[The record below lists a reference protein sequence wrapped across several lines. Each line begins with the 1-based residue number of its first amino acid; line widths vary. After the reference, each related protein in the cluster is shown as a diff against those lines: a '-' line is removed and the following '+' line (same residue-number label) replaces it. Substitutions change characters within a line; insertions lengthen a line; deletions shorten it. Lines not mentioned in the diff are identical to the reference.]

1 MTTNPSIFK
10 ADTAYNAIFI
20 DTDEHFWTLRTADQ
34 DLQSR
39 INRRNPE
46 QLTLKNL
53 RYLMG
58 ILLFLPAPESICLL
72 GTGGGGLIHFLR
84 HHYPASRINAVEIDG
99 ELLEI
104 MHREMALPEAD
115 ERLTYI
121 IDDALH
127 YIDNCRDQFDLIIID
142 LFLGNRSP
150 SWLLKA
156 GSMQKLYA
164 MLNRQGGL
172 SYNLV
177 IDSETDFNEFYASLK
192 RSFHQQT
199 LCLPVEDLDNTVAF
213 AFRQPPV
220 ECDMASYMAIAYE
233 LGTRQDI
240 NYMEILSAIY
250 GTNPTGPGV
259 I

>member
-10 ADTAYNAIFI
+10 AETAYNTIFI
-20 DTDEHFWTLRTADQ
+20 DADEHFWTLRTADQ

-46 QLTLKNL
+46 QLALKNL
-53 RYLMG
+53 SYLMG
-58 ILLFLPAPESICLL
+58 VLLFMPTPKSICIL

-84 HHYPASRINAVEIDG
+84 HHYPQSHLTAVEIDG

-104 MHREMALPEAD
+104 MHRDMALPEAD
-115 ERLTYI
+115 GRLSYI

-127 YIDNCRDQFDLIIID
+127 YIDNCRDQFDLIIVD

-150 SWLLKA
+150 SWLLQA
-156 GSMQKLYA
+156 GSMQKLYT
-164 MLNRQGGL
+164 MLSDKGGL

-177 IDSETDFNEFYASLK
+177 IDSETDFNAFYAGL
-192 RSFHQQT
+192 RSRFHQQT

-213 AFRQPPV
+213 AFRQPPA
-220 ECDMASYMAIAYE
+220 ECDMASYMALAYD
-233 LGTRQDI
+233 LGARQNI
-240 NYMEILSAIY
+240 NYMEILSVIY
-250 GTNPTGPGV
+250 STNPTGSGV